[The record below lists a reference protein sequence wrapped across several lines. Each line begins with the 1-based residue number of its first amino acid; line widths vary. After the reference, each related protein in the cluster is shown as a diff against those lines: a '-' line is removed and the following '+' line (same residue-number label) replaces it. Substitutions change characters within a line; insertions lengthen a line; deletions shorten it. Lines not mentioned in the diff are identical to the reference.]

1 MSKPD
6 ADPREPPESSSRA
19 ASASPISPTIAAP
32 SSPAAA
38 PGDPAESLAELRGV
52 LRLAGAGIAA
62 AATVTEDMH
71 RAIASKPFRLL
82 AHVPAVDVARRIH
95 DGVRGGVYACV
106 RGVSRGVFAVVDGVL
121 AHGGDVLRP
130 RTRLPGP
137 LVGLLQGV
145 VGDHIA
151 RERNPLAST
160 MQLRH
165 AGRPL
170 ALTREALA
178 AAFPDAGPRPT
189 VLVHGLAA
197 DESCW
202 QLGSNKAW
210 GRPGLDYGSLLAER
224 RGVTP
229 LYLRYNSGLHIAD
242 NGRALAAL
250 LAELTLAWPVP
261 LQHLNLI
268 GHSMGGLVVRS
279 ACHHG
284 QLAQAPWTRQVR
296 DVVCLGAPQRGAVL
310 EQFGA
315 AAVGAL
321 AFFDVTAP
329 IARAIDARSAGIKDL
344 RHGTIADAT
353 ADATSTPASPAH
365 ASEQWLPGARYHD
378 LAGTLGGP
386 GHPLGWAL
394 GDGLVRPSSATPERG
409 RTRPELAPGSA
420 TRLAGV
426 GHLAMLSHPDVLA
439 WLEAALAD

>member
-1 MSKPD
+1 MSTPD
-6 ADPREPPESSSRA
+6 ADSREPPDCSDSPGSFA
-19 ASASPISPTIAAP
+19 ASVAP
-32 SSPAAA
+32 D
-38 PGDPAESLAELRGV
+38 PGESLAELRGV

-62 AATVTEDMH
+62 ATTVTEDMH
-71 RAIASKPFRLL
+71 RAISSKPFRLL

-121 AHGGDVLRP
+121 AHGGDVLQP

-151 RERNPLAST
+151 REHNPLAST

-229 LYLRYNSGLHIAD
+229 LYLRYNSGLRIAD

-296 DVVCLGAPQRGAVL
+296 DIVCLGAPQRGAVL
-310 EQFGA
+310 EKFGA

-344 RHGTIADAT
+344 RHGTISDPGSRSGSDPSSDARN
-353 ADATSTPASPAH
+353 D
-365 ASEQWLPGARYHD
+365 ASEQLLPHARYHD

-386 GHPLGWAL
+386 GHPLGWVL
-394 GDGLVRPSSATPERG
+394 GDGLVRPSSATPSRG
-409 RTRPELAPGSA
+409 HTRPEVASGST
-420 TRLAGV
+420 TRLTGV
-426 GHLAMLSHPDVLA
+426 GHLAMLSHPEVLA
-439 WLEAALAD
+439 WLEAALGD